1 MVGIIGNSKV
11 LAKLDDVGSIEYTF
25 FPHLGFE
32 KHIFDSAFALLCD
45 NELKWHWDYSWEI
58 NQDYL
63 EDTNILKTTYSD
75 KHFFVSSEDYVSIA
89 HNLLVKN
96 ITIYNNSN
104 KKKKLKLFFYENIR
118 MGENP
123 RKSTVKFLKTNNCLV
138 KSDKKYIFCIGSGK
152 KISSYQCGIRASESS
167 AYKDIE
173 NGLLKEQSTATG
185 NITDSALCWDIELSP
200 NQKSNIPIYIIMEE
214 YDDYHS
220 NMIDVV
226 NNLNQISNN
235 LDEIYKLTH
244 NYWIDAV
251 KSFSNL
257 NISNNLN
264 INKKEWKNYVGI
276 CKRAIL
282 AILLLKNYDGGI
294 IASPS
299 FYPDYR
305 YVWNRDA
312 SYISIAM
319 DLYGISGVSEKF
331 FEWCE
336 RAQNKDGSWVQNY
349 FIGGKPRLTAMQD
362 DQVGITIY
370 ALLIHYKIT
379 NNRLFLKRY
388 WDMVKKAGDYMNDVV
403 VSSSSCYDLW
413 EENVGIFSYTIG
425 ALYAGL
431 KSAIKIAEILHT
443 NDFESIEKWSNAV
456 KFIED
461 NMYRFYSEKENR
473 FLKSINPRDKTIDAS
488 ILGLSF
494 PYNLIPADDPR
505 MISTAEQI
513 ESAFNYKIGGIGRYP
528 EDVYF
533 GGNPW
538 IITTIWLY
546 LYYAQ
551 LIEVLSSKNA
561 PSEIIEKYKNKCDK
575 LLKWSL
581 KYQFN
586 GLFPE
591 QIHKDMGAPISAIP
605 LGWSHAMILMALHN
619 DTISKLKI

>member
-235 LDEIYKLTH
+235 IDNIYKLTY

-264 INKKEWKNYVGI
+264 INKKQWKNYVDI

-282 AILLLKNYDGGI
+282 TILLLKNYDGGI

-299 FYPDYR
+299 IYPDYR

-312 SYISIAM
+312 SYVSIAM

-331 FEWCE
+331 FEW
-336 RAQNKDGSWVQNY
+336 
-349 FIGGKPRLTAMQD
+349 
-362 DQVGITIY
+362 
-370 ALLIHYKIT
+370 
-379 NNRLFLKRY
+379 
-388 WDMVKKAGDYMNDVV
+388 
-403 VSSSSCYDLW
+403 
-413 EENVGIFSYTIG
+413 
-425 ALYAGL
+425 
-431 KSAIKIAEILHT
+431 
-443 NDFESIEKWSNAV
+443 
-456 KFIED
+456 
-461 NMYRFYSEKENR
+461 
-473 FLKSINPRDKTIDAS
+473 
-488 ILGLSF
+488 
-494 PYNLIPADDPR
+494 
-505 MISTAEQI
+505 
-513 ESAFNYKIGGIGRYP
+513 
-528 EDVYF
+528 
-533 GGNPW
+533 
-538 IITTIWLY
+538 
-546 LYYAQ
+546 
-551 LIEVLSSKNA
+551 
-561 PSEIIEKYKNKCDK
+561 
-575 LLKWSL
+575 
-581 KYQFN
+581 
-586 GLFPE
+586 
-591 QIHKDMGAPISAIP
+591 
-605 LGWSHAMILMALHN
+605 
-619 DTISKLKI
+619 